1 MSTHHSLRKQLI
13 RAFWAYLLVLGAGVL
28 GFSLMLHEEVEAVV
42 WESLLEAEMSH
53 FLDSN
58 RYQQVSDWPSTETLQ
73 LYRLDDHAPEV
84 LRSLTPGLHD
94 ELDLEGRQ
102 SVVLVEEH
110 DGQRFAMALD
120 IDDLEASEVT
130 LGVGAVLVG
139 LLLMCGLGALMVFG
153 LNKLFAPMVRLAG
166 DIGKLE
172 AGAGGKISV
181 EPSDSAES
189 AAIADAVNGLLKR
202 NADLLE
208 RERQF
213 LQTASHELHTPLTVI
228 SGALEVLQSEPAD
241 SARREQALRRVA
253 ETAQQSMHLVTALML
268 LGESPDALMDDASTV
283 DLCPMLRAQ
292 LAQVAEL
299 AAERDLSF
307 ELALADAEQHPVTVP
322 AQALEL
328 LVRQLLLQ
336 TLRDARGVIEVQ
348 CQGSALCLRFA
359 APELNATALAEAYRR
374 SVQRSSALGGLLSN
388 ELLQRLAHHLG
399 WQLDYQ
405 LGDASDAVRSVCLR
419 LDGATQAE
427 R

>member
-1 MSTHHSLRKQLI
+1 
-13 RAFWAYLLVLGAGVL
+13 
-28 GFSLMLHEEVEAVV
+28 
-42 WESLLEAEMSH
+42 
-53 FLDSN
+53 
-58 RYQQVSDWPSTETLQ
+58 
-73 LYRLDDHAPEV
+73 
-84 LRSLTPGLHD
+84 
-94 ELDLEGRQ
+94 
-102 SVVLVEEH
+102 
-110 DGQRFAMALD
+110 
-120 IDDLEASEVT
+120 
-130 LGVGAVLVG
+130 
-139 LLLMCGLGALMVFG
+139 
-153 LNKLFAPMVRLAG
+153 MVRLAG

-241 SARREQALRRVA
+241 STRREQALRRVA

-328 LVRQLLLQ
+328 L
-336 TLRDARGVIEVQ
+336 
-348 CQGSALCLRFA
+348 
-359 APELNATALAEAYRR
+359 
-374 SVQRSSALGGLLSN
+374 
-388 ELLQRLAHHLG
+388 
-399 WQLDYQ
+399 
-405 LGDASDAVRSVCLR
+405 
-419 LDGATQAE
+419 
-427 R
+427 